1 MKQKLRKMYQ
11 KDLQMENIL
20 NNLITKLRIWIKKP

>member
-1 MKQKLRKMYQ
+1 MKQKLRKMCQ

>member
-11 KDLQMENIL
+11 KDLQIENIL

>member
-1 MKQKLRKMYQ
+1 MKQKRRKMYQ
-11 KDLQMENIL
+11 KDLQIENIL